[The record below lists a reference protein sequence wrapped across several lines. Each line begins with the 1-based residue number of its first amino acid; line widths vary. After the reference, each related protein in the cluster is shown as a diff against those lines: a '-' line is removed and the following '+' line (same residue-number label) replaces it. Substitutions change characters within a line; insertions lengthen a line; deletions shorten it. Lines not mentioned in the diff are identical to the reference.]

1 MIKIYK
7 FTRFLILA
15 LSAVTTS
22 TAAVKS
28 LTPAKKPNAE
38 LKLWYQ
44 HPARNWWEALPVGN
58 GFIGG
63 MVYGGIDREQIDL
76 NETTFWSGSPY
87 SNDAPRAKDSL
98 QWVRQLIANGKE
110 DQAEGVINRNFFS
123 GKNGMRFLPLGSLI
137 INMPQ
142 ARQASDY
149 RRWLSLDKALNVT
162 SFTVKGVRIERTVF
176 TSFDSRFM
184 TVHLKASKPHAL
196 TFSVSLNSVL
206 AHQTGVTDGS
216 LSMTCLGPDQEGV
229 KGGLRAVCKVAV
241 KTDGKQQAGKQEL
254 DIRHATEATIYLTA
268 ATNFV
273 NYHDISGNAEAI
285 ADSLLQTALKERY
298 CQQLSRHVSQY
309 SRLYHTVHLSLGNDR
324 PVSVPTD
331 SLLVQYK
338 RSHDPRLVTLM
349 FQYGRYLLLSSSEPG
364 GQAANLQGIWNKELY
379 APWDSKYTININT
392 EMNYWPAEVTAL
404 PTTLPPLFSLIRDLS
419 ITGHRTAQVMY
430 GCRGFVAHHN
440 TDIWRVTGPID
451 GAYWGM
457 YPNGGAWLTTH
468 LWQHYLFTL
477 DKNFLR
483 QWYPVIK
490 EAARFLMDYA
500 TNGNPEA
507 TSFIISPSVSPEH
520 GPVGKRT
527 SVTAACTMDNQI
539 ARDALSAAFQA
550 SQILDTDTVFRKEVA
565 HDLQLISPMKIGR
578 YGQLQEWLVDGD
590 DPKDQHR
597 HISHLYGLYPS
608 NQISPFHTPDLFRAA
623 RVTLLQRGDM
633 ATGWSLGWKIN
644 FWARM
649 LDGDHA
655 LTIINNMLN
664 LLPCDSLTKEYP
676 NGRIYPNLFDAH
688 PPFQIDGNFGFT
700 AGVPELLL
708 QSHDG
713 ASENTLFLRLY
724 QPLRSIVMGTGNKE
738 VSLPLNGGKAH
749 YPNCTMAVYEYKIHI
764 AKKQKIKLYF

>member
-1 MIKIYK
+1 
-7 FTRFLILA
+7 
-15 LSAVTTS
+15 
-22 TAAVKS
+22 
-28 LTPAKKPNAE
+28 
-38 LKLWYQ
+38 
-44 HPARNWWEALPVGN
+44 
-58 GFIGG
+58 
-63 MVYGGIDREQIDL
+63 
-76 NETTFWSGSPY
+76 
-87 SNDAPRAKDSL
+87 
-98 QWVRQLIANGKE
+98 
-110 DQAEGVINRNFFS
+110 
-123 GKNGMRFLPLGSLI
+123 
-137 INMPQ
+137 
-142 ARQASDY
+142 
-149 RRWLSLDKALNVT
+149 
-162 SFTVKGVRIERTVF
+162 
-176 TSFDSRFM
+176 
-184 TVHLKASKPHAL
+184 
-196 TFSVSLNSVL
+196 
-206 AHQTGVTDGS
+206 
-216 LSMTCLGPDQEGV
+216 
-229 KGGLRAVCKVAV
+229 
-241 KTDGKQQAGKQEL
+241 
-254 DIRHATEATIYLTA
+254 
-268 ATNFV
+268 
-273 NYHDISGNAEAI
+273 
-285 ADSLLQTALKERY
+285 
-298 CQQLSRHVSQY
+298 
-309 SRLYHTVHLSLGNDR
+309 
-324 PVSVPTD
+324 
-331 SLLVQYK
+331 
-338 RSHDPRLVTLM
+338 M

-539 ARDALSAAFQA
+539 AR
-550 SQILDTDTVFRKEVA
+550 
-565 HDLQLISPMKIGR
+565 
-578 YGQLQEWLVDGD
+578 
-590 DPKDQHR
+590 
-597 HISHLYGLYPS
+597 
-608 NQISPFHTPDLFRAA
+608 
-623 RVTLLQRGDM
+623 VTLLQRGDM

-649 LDGDHA
+649 LDGNHA

-700 AGVPELLL
+700 AGVAELLL

-764 AKKQKIKLYF
+764 AKKQMIKLYF